1 MPPQFNVD
9 PAKMRELALALRN
22 HASTISVT
30 QPIAKSD
37 RDLARENMLDSNLA
51 VKVEESLKALDSVIQ
66 YHARRLNDHGDA
78 IDTSATTY
86 EQADDTWANG
96 FR

>member
-1 MPPQFNVD
+1 M
-9 PAKMRELALALRN
+9 
-22 HASTISVT
+22 T
-30 QPIAKSD
+30 
-37 RDLARENMLDSNLA
+37 DSNFA

-66 YHARRLNDHGDA
+66 YHVRRMNEHSDA

>member
-1 MPPQFNVD
+1 
-9 PAKMRELALALRN
+9 MRELARGLRN
-22 HASTISVT
+22 HASSTSVI
-30 QPIAKSD
+30 QPVAKVS
-37 RDLARENMLDSNLA
+37 RDLARKNMTDSNFA

-66 YHARRLNDHGDA
+66 YHVRRMNEHSDA